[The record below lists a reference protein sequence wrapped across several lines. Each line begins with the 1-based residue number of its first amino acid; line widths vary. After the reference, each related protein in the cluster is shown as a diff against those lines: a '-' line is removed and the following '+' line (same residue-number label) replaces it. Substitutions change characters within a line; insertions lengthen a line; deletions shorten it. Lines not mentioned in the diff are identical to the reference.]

1 MASRT
6 AKNKMLEQ
14 NAFDVQSAATVDR
27 WHI

>member
-1 MASRT
+1 
-6 AKNKMLEQ
+6 MLEQ